1 MATFTIGGG
10 QSGNISPFLT
20 GKATPMS
27 LPPGSLAEAGRQ
39 AAGLQKGI
47 AGVGADIGDAI
58 IARAKE
64 EELKKEGLA
73 ILMADNER
81 MKKYF
86 PAIET
91 KTSEAANLGITSPQE
106 LTTQL
111 VDATIKP
118 DLQAFEQQAVDMHQ
132 IAAPPKTIQPNPLEE
147 ILGGEAWEKVTSGN
161 ISKGELRG
169 YLHGVNNWKEEKYRE
184 VVDEM
189 NRMKRDAMKKVVE
202 EDKAMAQ
209 AASLLSPEVP
219 GYTETS
225 MQDVIAPK
233 GGIEAAL
240 RKAAQDKEMSLEEFN
255 LLERAWQTEGFE
267 PRVPKGIKGRAIE
280 EQESRRK
287 DINRIMGEWLG
298 LKPIDEYSQS
308 VQAGLVKVYDNLPEG
323 LMGRAERGTAGAK
336 GAVKRR
342 FAEHLK
348 EKGEGAASPHRFT
361 EEDVAR
367 WDLLHGRRP
376 TSKSDKEIEAENEL
390 NKAMFRYESDEFQR
404 HPQWAKNDLEARIR
418 KLKFSLGQMQNKR
431 AKERIILD
439 AEGNPLAPQPPRHP
453 GGQGTITEN
462 ILTEEI
468 TGEDI
473 SGMNPEDQALYAD
486 LDKPLYT
493 GDDRVI
499 GEEEITWDVPS
510 RSKSN
515 AEMRKE
521 METFLREGNQWSPA
535 MKKRL
540 DDYMPEFAPGELK
553 PATLNGMALPG
564 FLYDPIGKKYIEIST
579 NEPIEF
585 NEIQTKLAAYRNLM
599 KSAQRDVDE
608 ILAEDAAYDP
618 ASAFAYWQKV
628 GPDYLTSAK
637 GKEYEAAAG
646 RWIEGRLRFAT
657 GAQAPAAEYLKD
669 WRNFFP
675 VPGDSERA
683 IDRKKRSRDE
693 VYRTLSKVLG
703 AGRTSYLDEGAPVL
717 PPAGAAGGTS
727 GKFSFQGGELKLNK

>member
-1 MATFTIGGG
+1 MATFQIGGG
-10 QSGNISPFLT
+10 NQGNISPFLT

-27 LPPGSLAEAGRQ
+27 LPPGFLAEAGRQ

-47 AGVGADIGDAI
+47 AGAGADIGDAI

-64 EELKKEGLA
+64 EEVKKEGLA
-73 ILMADNER
+73 ILMADNES

-86 PAIET
+86 PAKET
-91 KTSEAANLGITSPQE
+91 ATRQVVDMGITSPQE

-111 VDATIKP
+111 VKSDIHP
-118 DLQAFEQQAVDMHQ
+118 RLEAFGQAVDMHQ

-169 YLHGVNNWKEEKYRE
+169 YLRGVNNYKEEKYRE
-184 VVDEM
+184 VVDAM
-189 NRMKRDAMKKVVE
+189 NQMKLDHLKELKAEKEAMK
-202 EDKAMAQ
+202 Q
-209 AASLLSPEVP
+209 AASLLSKDVP
-219 GYTETS
+219 GYTEKS
-225 MQDVIAPK
+225 MQDVFASK
-233 GGIEAAL
+233 ASIEGLVRDA
-240 RKAAQDKEMSLEEFN
+240 RQDKAMSQEEFN
-255 LLERAWQTEGFE
+255 LLEEFGRRESFTTRG
-267 PRVPKGIKGRAIE
+267 PVPIDLKTLQEQKERDAI
-280 EQESRRK
+280 
-287 DINRIMGEWLG
+287 INLISQSQG
-298 LKPIDEYSQS
+298 LKQ
-308 VQAGLVKVYDNLPEG
+308 LNTLPEG
-323 LMGRAERGTAGAK
+323 IQQWVRESFDHIPPEMVEEAKRGNLSALKSVADTITGAQD
-336 GAVKRR
+336 
-342 FAEHLK
+342 
-348 EKGEGAASPHRFT
+348 T
-361 EEDVAR
+361 EPISTQQEMDDYVAR
-367 WDLLHGRRP
+367 LRKDAADTNTPFMPPGLQPGYVFDITKGKYVPDPNYLPKP
-376 TSKSDKEIEAENEL
+376 TLPID
-390 NKAMFRYESDEFQR
+390 RTVDE
-404 HPQWAKNDLEARIR
+404 
-418 KLKFSLGQMQNKR
+418 
-431 AKERIILD
+431 ERIYQLQRGFKPKADGSGFEQIVD
-439 AEGNPLAPQPPRHP
+439 V
-453 GGQGTITEN
+453 GGVQMGGR
-462 ILTEEI
+462 EI
-468 TGEDI
+468 TPADVRQ
-473 SGMNPEDQALYAD
+473 MNPEDRAIYAG
-486 LDKPLYT
+486 LDKSLYT
-493 GDDRVI
+493 GGDQVI
-499 GEEEITWDVPS
+499 GEEEVSWDVPS
-510 RSKSN
+510 RPKSN

-540 DDYMPEFAPGELK
+540 DDYMPEFAPGELEQ
-553 PATLNGMALPG
+553 ATLNGMALPG

-608 ILAEDAAYDP
+608 ILGEDSAYDP

-683 IDRKKRSRDE
+683 VDRKKRSRDE

-717 PPAGAAGGTS
+717 PPAGAAGGGGQYS
-727 GKFSFQGGELKLNK
+727 RDSQGNLQLNK